1 MLPIVKSH
9 NDPIDLLAREPK
21 CIRLFALPQHIRIGG
36 PLGQDLRNSSGSL
49 AIFTAIRRASRR

>member
-9 NDPIDLLAREPK
+9 NDLTDLLAREPK

-36 PLGQDLRNSSGSL
+36 PLG
-49 AIFTAIRRASRR
+49 